1 MPESKTPTGRGSTSA
16 IVGFVHVR
24 RAVLIVTFAALF
36 APAHAQAFTKTD
48 LTIPM
53 DDGVQIAATYYVPAG
68 PQPIGGWPAV
78 MMLHGIGESR
88 SDDDNGVGL
97 SINSVAERH
106 FVPQGYVALTFDAR
120 GHGASGGQVGIDG
133 PREIQD
139 VRALF
144 EWLDARPGVNRQRIG
159 AYGYSYGGGALW
171 GAAVQGVPFAAL
183 EIAIAWTDLYT
194 AIMPQ
199 DLAKSGVVL
208 GFYQSIAQRVAPEV
222 DEILRQALRGTNI
235 PRVRAFARE
244 RSSRQQ
250 LARLSVPTYVMQG
263 RRDFAFDLE
272 QGLAAY
278 RLLRGPKRL
287 YISGFGHAPS
297 KKPPG
302 ELNYVLTQGRLWFDR
317 YLKGVPNGI
326 EVGRRIELSP
336 DPWSQTGMAS
346 YAVSPSVKT
355 VRLTFRGR
363 NSIGARGKVA
373 RTHLLPRTRVET
385 FGAPVVRASLAS
397 GSGWPHVVA
406 VLSALTP
413 QRKEIVVSAGGART
427 RLSRKPTT
435 VAIRLLSQVT
445 AIPARSRLRL
455 TIAATSTAQNPG
467 NLLYLTAG
475 VPPSAR
481 LTVGRATVSLPILA
495 RAVSR

>member
-1 MPESKTPTGRGSTSA
+1 
-16 IVGFVHVR
+16 VG
-24 RAVLIVTFAALF
+24 RAVLIVTLVALF
-36 APAHAQAFTKTD
+36 APAQAQAFTKTD

-88 SDDDNGVGL
+88 SDDDNGVGM

-106 FVPQGYVALTFDAR
+106 LVPQGYLVLTFDAR

-171 GAAVQGVPFAAL
+171 GAAVQGLPFAAL

-194 AIMPQ
+194 ALMPQ

-222 DEILRQALRGTNI
+222 DEILQLALRGTSL

-244 RSSRQQ
+244 RSSRPQ
-250 LARLSVPTYVMQG
+250 LGRLSVPTFLMQG

-272 QGLAAY
+272 HAFAAR
-278 RLLRGPKRL
+278 RLLQGPKRL

-297 KKPPG
+297 PKPAG
-302 ELNYVLTQGRLWFDR
+302 ELDLVLPRGRAWFDR
-317 YLKGVPNGI
+317 FLKGVPNGI
-326 EVGRRIELSP
+326 DTGPTVELAP
-336 DPWSQTGMAS
+336 DPWTG
-346 YAVSPSVKT
+346 
-355 VRLTFRGR
+355 RTFGYSGLPPTRTLRFTYRGR
-363 NSIGARGKVA
+363 ASIGARGKVA
-373 RTHLLPRTRVET
+373 RTRSLPRTRVET
-385 FGAPVVRASLAS
+385 FGAPVVRVSLAS

-413 QRKEIVVSAGGART
+413 QRREIVVSAGGART
-427 RLSRKPTT
+427 RLSRKPKT

-455 TIAATSTAQNPG
+455 TIAATSTAQHPG

-475 VPPSAR
+475 VPSSAR
-481 LTVGRATVSLPILA
+481 LTVGRTTVSLPILA